1 MSARKIIGFTFS
13 IIAILFSVKFMMQ
26 TNLNFDLDTY
36 FDFSFKSYF
45 SLDYLR
51 KITPLIINLILLYGG
66 ILLIFKPLKSNT
78 VLALFGITVIEEALF
93 NWFGVINTDYPIY
106 IVVIF
111 LCCAILSVWI
121 AYSNRINKKQL
132 SFKEGMSSLFLGT
145 LINLSSYYF

>member
-1 MSARKIIGFTFS
+1 MAARKIIGFIFS
-13 IIAILFSVKFMMQ
+13 IIAILFSVPFMMQ
-26 TNLNFDLDTY
+26 TDLSFDLSEY
-36 FDFSFKSYF
+36 FNISFKSYF

-66 ILLIFKPLKSNT
+66 VLLIFKPLKSNT

-93 NWFGVINTDYPIY
+93 NWFGVINTNYPIY
-106 IVVIF
+106 IVFIF

-121 AYSNRINKKQL
+121 AYSNKINQKRL
-132 SFKEGMSSLFLGT
+132 SFTEGVSSLLLGT